1 MRIIKRLAI
10 VLVLLLLAIQVVR
23 PEKTN
28 PIIDPERTIQARTQ
42 MSPQVSAIIERSCQ
56 DCHTYKTVWPW
67 YSQVAP
73 MSWLV
78 ASDVNEGREH
88 LSLSDWANYDKKKAI
103 SKLDEIC
110 EEVSEGAMPLPTYT
124 VLHPEA
130 KLTEEEKRI
139 LCDWVKEEVRR
150 IETAGL

>member
-10 VLVLLLLAIQVVR
+10 VLLLLVLAIQVVR

-28 PIIDPERTIQARTQ
+28 PVIDGARTIEARTQ

-56 DCHTYKTVWPW
+56 NCHTYKTVWPW

-78 ASDVNEGREH
+78 ASDVKEAREH
-88 LSLSDWANYDKKKAI
+88 LSLSDWANYDKKKAV

-110 EEVSEGAMPLPTYT
+110 EEVSEGNMPLPSYT
-124 VLHPEA
+124 LLHPEA
-130 KLTEEEKRI
+130 KLTEEDKRI

-150 IETAGL
+150 IETAN